1 MKAVV
6 LHEHGGPD
14 VLKYEDLPDPQPA
27 CGQVL
32 VRVKAVALN
41 RLDVWVRN
49 GLPHLKISYPH
60 VLGADIAGIVEGIGD
75 GVTGV
80 EVGKPVLLQPSI
92 SCGRCRACLAGQ
104 DNLCKQYAIL
114 GENTRG
120 GYAERI
126 VVPVQNLLPYPEGL
140 DFEHAACIPLTFM
153 TAWQM
158 VVRRAQVKPGEWVL
172 VHAAGSGVGSAAI
185 QIAKLYGATVVATVG
200 SNEKIEKA
208 RALGADH
215 VVNYKEQDFAKEV
228 HKLTGRRG
236 VDVVVE
242 HVGPATFAKSL
253 RSLTWGGRL
262 TTCGST
268 SGPTAEVSL
277 VDVFFRQLQILGST
291 MGSKADL
298 FAVLDHVRAGRL
310 RPVFDSALPLA
321 RAREAHER
329 LEGRAQFGKI
339 VLVP

>member
-6 LHEHGGPD
+6 LREHGGPD
-14 VLKYEDLPDPQPA
+14 VLKYEELPDPRPG
-27 CGQVL
+27 CGEVL

-49 GLPHLKISYPH
+49 GLPHLKIAYPH
-60 VLGADIAGIVEGIGD
+60 ILGADIAGIVEGVGD
-75 GVTGV
+75 GVQGV
-80 EVGKPVLLQPSI
+80 EIGKPVLLQPSI

-120 GYAERI
+120 GYAELI
-126 VVPVQNLLPYPEGL
+126 AVPVSSLLPYPEGF

-185 QIAKLYGATVVATVG
+185 QIAKLHGATVVTTVG

-208 RALGADH
+208 KVLGADY
-215 VVNYKEQDFAKEV
+215 VLNYKEQDFAKEI

-268 SGPTAEVSL
+268 SGPTAEISL

-310 RPVFDSALPLA
+310 HPVFDSALPLA
-321 RAREAHER
+321 RAKEAHER